1 MKAELRSSER
11 LWALEHECALC
22 GAMLDRA
29 HVEDLRD
36 GFRCVFC
43 GAPQE
48 YREPSGP
55 AVNDVGEALAR
66 ERERRGETLRSAS
79 LATRIHERFLRSL
92 EDNAPADA
100 FPGSVY
106 GRFFLREYAE
116 YLGLDSAPLV
126 RAFDRANGTPDILP
140 SSNHLLAKRQR
151 RGLLAAA
158 LIAAIAVAIAAI
170 LTWTGDVRGGSLAE
184 TRVPSPSPVHSRT
197 QEHHQKATASSH
209 PSDHGRDRIEAVVH
223 LTTTSFVRAVV
234 DNRPVSGR
242 TLMAGVSRT
251 FRAKHSLGFTFGDG
265 GATVL
270 RVNGERVPTGPD
282 GQVVH
287 VGLEW
292 RHGRVIRLGG

>member
-48 YREPSGP
+48 YREPSGL
-55 AVNDVGEALAR
+55 AVKDVGEALAQ
-66 ERERRGETLRSAS
+66 ERERRGETLGSAS

-92 EDNAPADA
+92 EENAPADA

-116 YLGLDSAPLV
+116 YLGLEPAPLV
-126 RAFDRANGTPDILP
+126 RAFDRANGTPDIMP
-140 SSNHLLAKRQR
+140 SPDRLLGKQPR
-151 RGLLAAA
+151 RGYRAAA
-158 LIAAIAVAIAAI
+158 LIAAIAIAIAAI

-197 QEHHQKATASSH
+197 QSHQQKAAAASH
-209 PSDHGRDRIEAVVH
+209 PNYRIEATVH
-223 LTTTSFVRAVV
+223 VSTTSFVRAVI
-234 DNRPVSGR
+234 DSRPATGR
-242 TLMAGVSRT
+242 TLMAGVTRT
-251 FRAKHSLGFTFGDG
+251 YRAKRSFSLTLGDG

-270 RVNGERVPTGPD
+270 RVNGQHMATGPD
-282 GQVVH
+282 GQVAH
-287 VGLEW
+287 LAFEWKNGRLVGPAP
-292 RHGRVIRLGG
+292 

>member
-1 MKAELRSSER
+1 MKAELRSSQR

-55 AVNDVGEALAR
+55 AVRDVGEALAQ
-66 ERERRGETLRSAS
+66 ERERRGETLGSAS

-92 EDNAPADA
+92 EENAPADA

-106 GRFFLREYAE
+106 GRFFLREYAD

-126 RAFDRANGTPDILP
+126 RAFDRANGTPDIMP
-140 SSNHLLAKRQR
+140 SPDRLLAKKPG
-151 RGLLAAA
+151 RGFRAAA
-158 LIAAIAVAIAAI
+158 LIAAIALAIAAI

-197 QEHHQKATASSH
+197 QANPQKAGTESH
-209 PSDHGRDRIEAVVH
+209 PSRGIEAVVH
-223 LTTTSFVRAVV
+223 VTTTQFVRAVV

-251 FRAKHSLGFTFGDG
+251 FRAKHSLGLTFGDG

-270 RVNGERVPTGPD
+270 RVNGQRMPTGPD
-282 GQVVH
+282 GQVAH
-287 VGLEW
+287 IGLEW
-292 RHGRVIRLGG
+292 RHGRLIRLGA